1 MSGLMTIEIYTR
13 GACQYS
19 AAAKRLLQKR
29 QQPYKEIEMTDAQ
42 AEDMMQRTEQSTTPI
57 VFVDGSHIGGFDELV
72 ELDQDGKL

>member
-1 MSGLMTIEIYTR
+1 MTIEIYTR

-29 QQPYKEIEMTDAQ
+29 QQPYKEIEMTDTQ